1 MENFADNLINGI
13 DDFGFTPAPE
23 IVAVEIDISP
33 FRVINRVQLGSHQ
46 RVLVLILGSETI
58 DVTRV
63 DVESLA
69 FGPDGAPS
77 FPGIEPALLG
87 DRNRD
92 GFTDLVVRFDMD
104 ATGIAAG
111 DTQTCL
117 TGELLDGTLFE
128 GCDSVQVFASP
139 GRLR

>member
-1 MENFADNLINGI
+1 MS
-13 DDFGFTPAPE
+13 E

-46 RVLVLILGSETI
+46 RVLVVILGSETI

-69 FGPDGAPS
+69 FGPDCAPS
-77 FPGIEPALLG
+77 FPGIKPALLG

-92 GFTDLVVRFDMD
+92 GVTDLLVRFDMD
-104 ATGIAAG
+104 ETGIAAG
-111 DTQTCL
+111 DTQACI
-117 TGELLDGTLFE
+117 TGKIYGDVFW
-128 GCDSVQVFASP
+128 GCDSVETFAAP
-139 GRLR
+139 GRQP